1 MTSCWTD
8 SARKGQYIN
17 FTPFARP
24 RSPRTIRSN
33 FGARQAA
40 LRRLP
45 VLYLPGRLEGGHA
58 RVDEPTRQLI
68 KSIDSAANRGSSRYP
83 STREASFQV
92 FNDRSRSKRSVRL
105 CLYRSRNRL
114 GKTGG
119 VFPLDAGRVFPRHG
133 GQGQG
138 GRAQPCAHNL
148 GLSPSEIAQFASAW
162 QGRGHATGAA
172 DLELTANAKPAEQL
186 GFQ

>member
-8 SARKGQYIN
+8 SARKGQYTN

-114 GKTGG
+114 GRVCRAIHTLRH
-119 VFPLDAGRVFPRHG
+119 LDQRTRRIRYQSSRPGAWRRESRQSERYPS
-133 GQGQG
+133 
-138 GRAQPCAHNL
+138 
-148 GLSPSEIAQFASAW
+148 GLSPIGDW
-162 QGRGHATGAA
+162 R
-172 DLELTANAKPAEQL
+172 
-186 GFQ
+186 